1 MDFKIRKHSN
11 NVYLLGFVAANEA
24 SWMITFLWKKLLD
37 WSHFTLFAKSQTI
50 VFWLNLV
57 P

>member
-1 MDFKIRKHSN
+1 MDFRENPFILRL
-11 NVYLLGFVAANEA
+11 LLGFVAANEA

-37 WSHFTLFAKSQTI
+37 CSHFTRLAKSQTM